1 MTAVQ
6 FRNTEVRLSDA
17 LAATAAGVRDGTVTL
32 RELIAHVGEQ
42 GLLVFSAIL
51 AMPFLIPVS
60 LPFMSTVLGLPM
72 LLIAFAVILGR
83 VPWIPER
90 LLARELP
97 AETVRHVLGRGER
110 LVRRFEHL
118 VRPRWLVLTGS
129 AAINSLHG
137 LVMAVVVLVLMAPL
151 PFVPFANMLPA
162 IAVILLCFGIAERDG
177 IVILLG
183 YIVASVSTAYIAW
196 LMWFVVQAG
205 MNADGIYG
213 RIMGFFSRFFGT

>member
-6 FRNTEVRLSDA
+6 FRNTDVRLSDA
-17 LAATAAGVRDGTVTL
+17 LAATAAGLRDGTVSL
-32 RELIAHVGEQ
+32 RELITHVGEQ

-51 AMPFLIPVS
+51 AMPFMIPVS

-72 LLIAFAVILGR
+72 LLIAIAVILGR
-83 VPWIPER
+83 VPWIPDK

-97 AETVRHVLGRGER
+97 SDTVRQVLGRGER

-118 VRPRWLVLTGS
+118 VRPRWLALTGS
-129 AAINSLHG
+129 AAVNSMHG
-137 LVMAVVVLVLMAPL
+137 LVMAVVVVVLMAPL

-162 IAVILLCFGIAERDG
+162 IAVILLCLGIAERDG
-177 IVILLG
+177 FLIIAG
-183 YIVASVSTAYIAW
+183 YVVAVASTAYIGW

>member
-6 FRNTEVRLSDA
+6 FRNTDVRLSDA
-17 LAATAAGVRDGTVTL
+17 LAATAAGLRDGTVTL

-51 AMPFLIPVS
+51 AMPFMIPVS

-72 LLIAFAVILGR
+72 LLIAIAVILGR
-83 VPWIPER
+83 LPWIPER
-90 LLARELP
+90 LLTRELP
-97 AETVRHVLGRGER
+97 SETVRQVLGRGER
-110 LVRRFEHL
+110 LVRRIEHL
-118 VRPRWLVLTGS
+118 FRPRLLALTGS
-129 AAINSLHG
+129 AAINSVHG

-162 IAVILLCFGIAERDG
+162 IAVILLCLGIAERDG
-177 IVILLG
+177 FLIIAG
-183 YIVASVSTAYIAW
+183 YVVAIVSTAYIAW

-213 RIMGFFSRFFGT
+213 RIVGFFSSFSGT

>member
-17 LAATAAGVRDGTVTL
+17 LAATAAGLRDGTVSL

-51 AMPFLIPVS
+51 AMPFMIPVS

-72 LLIAFAVILGR
+72 LLIAIAVILGR
-83 VPWIPER
+83 LPWIPER
-90 LLARELP
+90 LLVRELP
-97 AETVRHVLGRGER
+97 SESVRHVLGRGER

-118 VRPRWLVLTGS
+118 VRPRLLALTGS
-129 AAINSLHG
+129 AAINSVHG

-151 PFVPFANMLPA
+151 PL
-162 IAVILLCFGIAERDG
+162 
-177 IVILLG
+177 
-183 YIVASVSTAYIAW
+183 SVSFD
-196 LMWFVVQAG
+196 M
-205 MNADGIYG
+205 
-213 RIMGFFSRFFGT
+213 R